1 MNSESEFEIQQPG
14 LFCLRWLFN
23 FVTVCRSATL
33 YHNVLIWETAE
44 KSVSAKTLREV
55 SGILKKIIPTKQT
68 WMPKCVGLF
77 MGNIWIDK
85 KGKYLFQSVHLFYLL
100 FFQMLVWTIRILFTV
115 FLFCP
120 SCQLWQASQY
130 NKNACHLSCHL
141 GKVANLYCKS
151 EQLIR
156 DSLFC
161 A

>member
-85 KGKYLFQSVHLFYLL
+85 KGKYLFRSVHLFYLL

-120 SCQLWQASQY
+120 HVNCDKQASII
-130 NKNACHLSCHL
+130 KMLAICLATLEKLPICI
-141 GKVANLYCKS
+141 AN
-151 EQLIR
+151 QN
-156 DSLFC
+156 SL
-161 A
+161 